1 LKYFFSICLIF
12 LFVLVEAQETT
23 PKKALPKVIK
33 RRTVLFL
40 KTRFKNT
47 EELPQQRHYFPSKTN
62 RYGLRAGVDL
72 YKLTRALYDK
82 DYKGIEFV
90 GDYR

>member
-1 LKYFFSICLIF
+1 LPHFF

-23 PKKALPKVIK
+23 PKKELPKVIK

-47 EELPQQRHYFPSKTN
+47 EELPQQRHYFSKTN
-62 RYGLRAGVDL
+62 RYGLRAGVI
-72 YKLTRALYDK
+72 Y
-82 DYKGIEFV
+82 IN
-90 GDYR
+90 